1 MNQQSEII
9 DSQEQIIL
17 NKLLY
22 KEAILDKIISKYTVI
37 LQKFKN
43 ASLEDLEKDVTEL
56 LKDLDLYEF
65 HVAKS
70 EIQLQSVIKDLSQN
84 EKKGKEIQVEIENVK
99 IGIKKNEELLKEE
112 IQKKAFKVECN
123 QIVDQII
130 AYSECEVYQNQID
143 SISEK
148 MSKLEED
155 YKTRQEQIV
164 HKQRHVQNIFS
175 SLQELIEGNTI
186 QPIQTIE

>member
-1 MNQQSEII
+1 MNQQAEII

-37 LQKFKN
+37 LQKFKS
-43 ASLEDLEKDVTEL
+43 ASLEDLEKDVAEL

-99 IGIKKNEELLKEE
+99 MGIKKNEELLKEE

-143 SISEK
+143 NISQK

-155 YKTRQEQIV
+155 YKTRQEQII

-186 QPIQTIE
+186 QPIQTVE